1 MDLKQSK
8 LTKTEWNNTEIT
20 VSDNEIFVLK
30 TIVEGFHDRNLRKN
44 IHNSMFLIIKIDKSL
59 ENEIYLYKTYFQPVI
74 NKIIKKYELNDFKES
89 SYYEI
94 KTNKNPKKADVL
106 RIKNMKSI
114 LEEKKNQ
121 IF

>member
-59 ENEIYLYKTYFQPVI
+59 ENEIYLYKTY
-74 NKIIKKYELNDFKES
+74 
-89 SYYEI
+89 
-94 KTNKNPKKADVL
+94 
-106 RIKNMKSI
+106 
-114 LEEKKNQ
+114 
-121 IF
+121 